1 MSGSDHFWERVE
13 NLQHHPAYRRIRR
26 QEVDP
31 VQRLLAVVVVRVI
44 RDANP
49 TNRRIKPY
57 YRTTARQFL
66 LDEEGREWLR
76 YFGIPS
82 SKIRPLVENLEQVQ

>member
-1 MSGSDHFWERVE
+1 MTASDDFWKQVKK
-13 NLQHHPAYRRIRR
+13 LQRHPTYRSDR
-26 QEVDP
+26 QMEMDP
-31 VQRLLAVVVVRVI
+31 LRRLLAAVI
-44 RDANP
+44 VQVISDANP
-49 TNRRIKPY
+49 ANARTKSY

-82 SKIRPLVENLEQVQ
+82 SKIAPLVENLEQVQ